1 MSVLFTQEFHALT
14 GCYPP
19 FTEKLKL
26 LEEFSSGFAV
36 SPTILI
42 VQKEKC
48 RNIEVEDQLSVCTK
62 QPCGEEGAEHLR
74 TKGGNNLTVDTT
86 KINFLFPWF

>member
-1 MSVLFTQEFHALT
+1 MPCPHWLLPSFF
-14 GCYPP
+14 
-19 FTEKLKL
+19 EKLKL
-26 LEEFSSGFAV
+26 LEEFSSGLAV

-48 RNIEVEDQLSVCTK
+48 RNIEVEDQFSVCRK

-74 TKGGNNLTVDTT
+74 TKGGNNLAVDTF